1 MQMAQKPAKTFDAL
15 PVSGE
20 TIMNDSIRVSSI
32 EASIDALIEK
42 VGRKLV
48 LAMPLGI
55 GKPNVWINALYRRA
69 KSDPSIEL
77 RIITALSLDRPKG
90 RSLVE
95 RRFLDPFVQRIFG
108 DYPDMDYA
116 LDARRGKLP
125 HDEKI
130 VAMGSHG

>member
-1 MQMAQKPAKTFDAL
+1 MRCRS
-15 PVSGE
+15 SGE
-20 TIMNDSIRVSSI
+20 GKTRMNDAIRVSSI

-55 GKPNVWINALYRRA
+55 GKPNVWINALYQRA
-69 KSDPSIEL
+69 KNDPSIEL

-95 RRFLDPFVQRIFG
+95 RRFLDPFVQRVIQLQLNNAATVFC
-108 DYPDMDYA
+108 
-116 LDARRGKLP
+116 LKLCII
-125 HDEKI
+125 DQ
-130 VAMGSHG
+130 